1 MVRDHKA
8 GPLEAGQRRMGFA
21 IPSHDA
27 PPENQVR
34 GRLFAG
40 ANGSR
45 IPRAKIALASAKVFA
60 DPKSARARLTGIDV
74 FCRKRRDGEIL
85 KRQDRMN

>member
-1 MVRDHKA
+1 
-8 GPLEAGQRRMGFA
+8 MGSA

-45 IPRAKIALASAKVFA
+45 IPRAKIALELGEGLCGPQISTSTA
-60 DPKSARARLTGIDV
+60 DGDRLILSE
-74 FCRKRRDGEIL
+74 KRDGEIL
-85 KRQDRMN
+85 KR